1 MSIYSATAVPSL
13 DLLGGVETIQRLL
26 KPHTEIAKI
35 AWDEQNSR
43 TVAVLETHGAH
54 NAVQVIAESM
64 KAFDAPLLECRSLAH
79 AVTHAK
85 ALAHSNN
92 VVDFEGFDSHDPYR
106 L

>member
-1 MSIYSATAVPSL
+1 MSIYSATALPSL

-43 TVAVLETHGAH
+43 TVAVLKTHGAH
-54 NAVQVIAESM
+54 NAVEVIAESM

-106 L
+106 I

>member
-1 MSIYSATAVPSL
+1 MSIYSATALPSL

>member
-1 MSIYSATAVPSL
+1 MSIYSATALPSL

-35 AWDEQNSR
+35 AWDERNSR
-43 TVAVLETHGAH
+43 TVAVLKTQGAH
-54 NAVQVIAESM
+54 NAVEIIAESM

-106 L
+106 I

>member
-64 KAFDAPLLECRSLAH
+64 KTFDAPLLECRSLAH

>member
-1 MSIYSATAVPSL
+1 MSIYSTTALPSL

-26 KPHTEIAKI
+26 KPHTEITKI

-43 TVAVLETHGAH
+43 TVAVLKTQGAH
-54 NAVQVIAESM
+54 NALNVIAEAM
-64 KAFDAPLLECRSLAH
+64 KPFDAPLLECRSLAH

>member
-1 MSIYSATAVPSL
+1 MSIYSATALPSL

-26 KPHTEIAKI
+26 KPHTEITKI

-43 TVAVLETHGAH
+43 TVAVLKTQGAH
-54 NAVQVIAESM
+54 NALEVIAESM
-64 KAFDAPLLECRSLAH
+64 KVFDAPLVECRSLAH

>member
-1 MSIYSATAVPSL
+1 MSIYSATALPSL

-26 KPHTEIAKI
+26 KPHTEITKI
-35 AWDEQNSR
+35 AWDERNSR
-43 TVAVLETHGAH
+43 TVAVLKTHGEHKALE
-54 NAVQVIAESM
+54 VIADSM
-64 KAFDAPLLECRSLAH
+64 KVFDAPLLECRSLAD

-92 VVDFEGFDSHDPYR
+92 VVDFEGFDSHDPYS